1 MKVTSDRIKARAQQ
15 LRNNGFKLSGSMV
28 RSTLELNAGAR
39 TLQPAKENSA
49 AKRKNGECCQRS
61 EKNRSRLKRRF
72 SRHNLCISE

>member
-39 TLQPAKENSA
+39 TLHPLKETSAKEKAENADSKPENTKA
-49 AKRKNGECCQRS
+49 A
-61 EKNRSRLKRRF
+61 
-72 SRHNLCISE
+72 

>member
-39 TLQPAKENSA
+39 TLHPPKETSVKEKEKTESSA
-49 AKRKNGECCQRS
+49 NNP
-61 EKNRSRLKRRF
+61 EKT
-72 SRHNLCISE
+72 EAA

>member
-39 TLQPAKENSA
+39 TLHSPKDASAREKEKSENA
-49 AKRKNGECCQRS
+49 AGDPKKTEAA
-61 EKNRSRLKRRF
+61 
-72 SRHNLCISE
+72 

>member
-39 TLQPAKENSA
+39 TLHPAKENSA
-49 AKRKNGECCQRS
+49 K
-61 EKNRSRLKRRF
+61 EKTENAANDQKKA
-72 SRHNLCISE
+72 EAA

>member
-39 TLQPAKENSA
+39 TLHPPKETSAKEKTESANSKPDSTKA
-49 AKRKNGECCQRS
+49 A
-61 EKNRSRLKRRF
+61 
-72 SRHNLCISE
+72 